1 MKVILAKDFQKA
13 MHKQSGKI
21 LNSIRKAVQEVV
33 DAKSL
38 DDITDLKKMVDYN
51 NIYRIR
57 IGSLRAFF
65 TFHIEIVDDTVI
77 FRYLVNRGE
86 AYSKEMKKNLKRID
100 ANIM

>member
-100 ANIM
+100 D

>member
-38 DDITDLKKMVDYN
+38 DDITDLKKMVDYK

-77 FRYLVNRGE
+77 FRYLVSRGE
-86 AYSKEMKKNLKRID
+86 AYSKEMKQNLKRID
-100 ANIM
+100 K

>member
-1 MKVILAKDFQKA
+1 MKVILAKDFRKA

-100 ANIM
+100 D

>member
-21 LNSIRKAVQEVV
+21 LNSIRRTVQEVV
-33 DAKSL
+33 DAESIN
-38 DDITDLKKMVDYN
+38 DITDLKKMVDYN

-86 AYSKEMKKNLKRID
+86 AYSKEMQQNLKRID
-100 ANIM
+100 G

>member
-1 MKVILAKDFQKA
+1 MKVHYTKDFLKA
-13 MHKQSGKI
+13 AKKQSGKI
-21 LNSIRKAVQEVV
+21 KESINRAIQEVV

-57 IGSLRAFF
+57 IGSIRAFF

-77 FRYLVNRGE
+77 FRYLVSRGE
-86 AYSKEMKKNLKRID
+86 AYNKEMKQNLKRIEK
-100 ANIM
+100 

>member
-1 MKVILAKDFQKA
+1 MKVHYTKDFLKA
-13 MHKQSGKI
+13 AKKQSGKMKD
-21 LNSIRKAVQEVV
+21 SINRTIQEVV
-33 DAKSL
+33 DAESL
-38 DDITDLKKMVDYN
+38 NDITDLKKMVDYN

-86 AYSKEMKKNLKRID
+86 AYSKEMQQTLKRID
-100 ANIM
+100 G

>member
-38 DDITDLKKMVDYN
+38 
-51 NIYRIR
+51 
-57 IGSLRAFF
+57 
-65 TFHIEIVDDTVI
+65 E
-77 FRYLVNRGE
+77 
-86 AYSKEMKKNLKRID
+86 
-100 ANIM
+100 

>member
-1 MKVILAKDFQKA
+1 MKVHYTKDFLKA
-13 MHKQSGKI
+13 AKKQSGKMKD
-21 LNSIRKAVQEVV
+21 SINRTIQEVV
-33 DAKSL
+33 DAESIN
-38 DDITDLKKMVDYN
+38 DITDLKKMVDYN

-86 AYSKEMKKNLKRID
+86 AYSKEMQQNLKRID
-100 ANIM
+100 G

>member
-1 MKVILAKDFQKA
+1 MKVFLAKDFQKA

-100 ANIM
+100 D

>member
-21 LNSIRKAVQEVV
+21 RNSIRKAVQEVV

-100 ANIM
+100 D

>member
-57 IGSLRAFF
+57 IGALRAFF

-100 ANIM
+100 D

>member
-21 LNSIRKAVQEVV
+21 LNSIRKVVQEVV

-77 FRYLVNRGE
+77 FRYLVSRGE
-86 AYSKEMKKNLKRID
+86 AYNKEMKQNLKRID
-100 ANIM
+100 K

>member
-38 DDITDLKKMVDYN
+38 DDITDLKKWWITTTSTVFA
-51 NIYRIR
+51 
-57 IGSLRAFF
+57 SVLSALSSHSTLR
-65 TFHIEIVDDTVI
+65 
-77 FRYLVNRGE
+77 
-86 AYSKEMKKNLKRID
+86 
-100 ANIM
+100 